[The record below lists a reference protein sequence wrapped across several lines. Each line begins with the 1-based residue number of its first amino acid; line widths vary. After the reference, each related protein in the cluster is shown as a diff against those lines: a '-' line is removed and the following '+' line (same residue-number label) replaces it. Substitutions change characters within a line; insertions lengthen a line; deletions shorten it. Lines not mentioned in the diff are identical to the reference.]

1 MVGLHPGF
9 SQEGGSGGGRESKG
23 PPTLLA
29 AKASTALISAF
40 LSGQVCSAAGSGEG
54 PGPLTE
60 QDHPG
65 PPGIPPEAPQSP
77 SWESPRNSL
86 SVFHAGRLSLALAPP
101 ATSFERTQS
110 GGSGSYRGPGPGH
123 PTPYSDE
130 EPGKLSHTAKSG
142 LCNMQWKWRWT
153 GPPFRVLESPGARE
167 GLGRGTGGQGDAQLP
182 SSRRGQGSGEQAG
195 CTHVR
200 EPHATT
206 SPPARSTHPRL
217 PRQNKKSYSAS
228 PALSPQT
235 RSGGGGG

>member
-1 MVGLHPGF
+1 MGGAGRARAPQPCWLQRPALHLSLHSSLARSALQRALGRGQAL
-9 SQEGGSGGGRESKG
+9 SQNRITQV
-23 PPTLLA
+23 PQ
-29 AKASTALISAF
+29 AS
-40 LSGQVCSAAGSGEG
+40 
-54 PGPLTE
+54 
-60 QDHPG
+60 
-65 PPGIPPEAPQSP
+65 PPEAPQSP